1 MGKLVIALKS
11 SDERSRDVWQVAQGI
26 RSFAKQNLGEIKVR
40 VNEIQS
46 SVTGVSG
53 GRNLVRSPVQVELKG
68 SDMDQLV
75 ADSAKVEQIFCFDC
89 RPEGYQKFLC

>member
-1 MGKLVIALKS
+1 M
-11 SDERSRDVWQVAQGI
+11 
-26 RSFAKQNLGEIKVR
+26 R

-75 ADSAKVEQIFCFDC
+75 ADSAKVEQIFTSIAGLKDIKNSYVKGM
-89 RPEGYQKFLC
+89 PEMKVTVDRDKLKYYHATVNDVAQSFNAPA